1 MLRTLRPIASLLLST
16 AFLLASIGLLGTLI
30 PLRGLAQGFSGS
42 LIGALAAIYY
52 VGFLIGT
59 YVIPPLVRRIGH
71 IRAFAFGTAC
81 VASVAL
87 LHALASWPWL
97 WLVLRLTDGIM
108 MVGLYTIIESWLNAQ
123 TPSSHR
129 GVVFAIYMMVN
140 SGGLALSQML
150 LRIDAQAFVLF
161 TVVALLALAATLPV
175 VLTRQAQPV
184 QQSAPRLELKRLFN
198 LAPTAGVG
206 ALLAGLA
213 MGAFY
218 GLAPVYAR
226 RIGFDNAGISTYM
239 TFAILGGALMQWPL
253 GYLSDRIDRRLALA
267 IVGALACVL
276 AVFLWVVGG
285 HKWAAIALIF
295 AYCGMAFAIYP
306 MVVAH
311 LVDYLTQE
319 ELLAASASVYLLYGA
334 GSAIG
339 PLLVGVAMQWLG
351 NPMLPV
357 WFALNT
363 AALAIYATYRY
374 RAFRREQVD
383 ENNFRPMLQTTSAVL
398 EMMPE
403 MQTDE
408 EETPDGASTFS

>member
-1 MLRTLRPIASLLLST
+1 MLRTLRPIASLLVST

-42 LIGALAAIYY
+42 LIGALAGIYY
-52 VGFLIGT
+52 AGFLVGT

-71 IRAFAFGTAC
+71 IRAFAFCAAC
-81 VASVAL
+81 AAIVAL

-97 WLVLRLTDGIM
+97 WLALRLTDGIM
-108 MVGLYTIIESWLNAQ
+108 MVGLYTIVESWLNAQ
-123 TPSSHR
+123 APASHR

-140 SGGLALSQML
+140 SGALALSQLL
-150 LRIDAQAFVLF
+150 LRIDGHAFVLF

-175 VLTRQAQPV
+175 VLTRQAQPAP
-184 QQSAPRLELKRLFN
+184 QSAPRLELRRLFG

-226 RIGFDNAGISTYM
+226 HIGFDNAGISTYM
-239 TFAILGGALMQWPL
+239 TLAILGGALMQWPL

-267 IVGALACVL
+267 IVGTAACVL
-276 AVFLWVVGG
+276 AVCLWFVGG

-311 LVDYLTQE
+311 LVDYLTPE

-334 GSAIG
+334 GSALG
-339 PLLVGVAMQWLG
+339 PLLAGVAMQWLG

-363 AALAIYATYRY
+363 ALLAVYATYRY

-383 ENNFRPMLQTTSAVL
+383 ENNFRPMLRTTSAVL

-403 MQTDE
+403 AQTSAGNAAD
-408 EETPDGASTFS
+408 

>member
-1 MLRTLRPIASLLLST
+1 MLRTLRPIASLLVST

-42 LIGALAAIYY
+42 LIGALAGIYY
-52 VGFLIGT
+52 AGFLVGT

-71 IRAFAFGTAC
+71 IRAFAFCTAC
-81 VASVAL
+81 AAAVAL

-123 TPSSHR
+123 APKSHR
-129 GVVFAIYMMVN
+129 GTVFAIYMMVN
-140 SGGLALSQML
+140 SGALAMSQLL
-150 LRIDAQAFVLF
+150 LRIDAQSFVLF
-161 TVVALLALAATLPV
+161 TVVALLALAATVPV
-175 VLTRQAQPV
+175 VLTHQAQPV
-184 QQSAPRLELKRLFN
+184 PQTAPRLELKRLFG

-226 RIGFDNAGISTYM
+226 HIGFDNTGISTYM
-239 TFAILGGALMQWPL
+239 TLAILGGALMQWPL

-276 AVFLWVVGG
+276 AMFLGIVGG
-285 HKWAAIALIF
+285 HKWAAIGLIF
-295 AYCGMAFAIYP
+295 AFCGMAFAIYP

-311 LVDYLTQE
+311 LVDYLTPE

-334 GSAIG
+334 GSALG
-339 PLLVGVAMQWLG
+339 PLLAGVAMQWLG
-351 NPMLPV
+351 NPMLPA

-363 AALAIYATYRY
+363 ALLAVYAAYRY

-383 ENNFRPMLQTTSAVL
+383 ENNFRPMLRTTSAVL

-403 MQTDE
+403 AQT
-408 EETPDGASTFS
+408 GGGKASD